1 MGVKIKENNV
11 IKDLAGQPSIIHG
24 ITVDN
29 RLSSTSEN
37 ALNERVIYNEI
48 NKIDTSVT
56 IPDLSGKMLYSST
69 DAIENEETNLKAAAD
84 TVKADFKSQIRD
96 TSSFE
101 ATSPLTAGPNV
112 TISGNKVIGTMGSSS
127 RCVCSTY
134 FDNWG
139 STSNYEAAKYSF
151 TTVNVESAS
160 YGSGVITIYVNND
173 KLGTTFGTGQR
184 LYLYFPNNL
193 TIANYAYIYLNIN
206 GKSKPVMTVSPTGLK
221 GFKSSRLRSSSIASQ
236 NATRTND
243 PLGYDYYYNKN
254 IFSGSTSEV
263 SAVFGETGLPC
274 HCITYYG
281 SWSDSS
287 WETAVLRQNVTT
299 ASNIIA
305 QAGTLLE
312 LYYNGTAWLV
322 KGNPLVA
329 SIPYYLYNIASSSG
343 LRFRTDV
350 GAPSASQYF
359 AYLNYYANGY
369 FELKGYI
376 PILGSATAS
385 QDSNVNASQPWFMY
399 IPMFGSSLNK
409 EMTSVTMQDYG
420 STTSGNAWAYCLG
433 TANTDVNSSTS
444 VATATQE
451 TLHTWNYGGGTA
463 EGFSERPRLRFFH
476 DRYTM
481 GRMFSVKG
489 YLK

>member
-11 IKDLAGQPSIIHG
+11 IKDLAGQPSIVHG
-24 ITVDN
+24 TDVDN
-29 RLSSTSEN
+29 SLNSVSEN

-48 NKIDTSVT
+48 NNIDTSVT
-56 IPDLSGKMLYSST
+56 IPDLSGKMLYSSK
-69 DAIENEETNLKAAAD
+69 DAIENEGTNLKVAAD
-84 TVKADFKSQIRD
+84 TVKADFKSQVRD

-112 TISGNKVIGTMGSSS
+112 TISGNKVTGTMGSSS
-127 RCVCSTY
+127 RCVCGTY

-139 STSNYEAAKYSF
+139 STANYEADKYSF
-151 TTVNVESAS
+151 TTVDVESAS
-160 YGSGVITIYVNND
+160 YGSGVITIYVNNN
-173 KLGTTFGTGQR
+173 KLGTTFRTDQR

-193 TIANYAYIYLNIN
+193 TIANYAYVYLNIN
-206 GKSKPVMTVSPTGLK
+206 GKSKSVMTVSPTGLK
-221 GFKSSRLRSSSIASQ
+221 GFKPSRLRSSSIASQ

-243 PLGYDYYYNKN
+243 PLGYDYYNDKN
-254 IFSGSTSEV
+254 IFVNSSEA
-263 SAVFGETGLPC
+263 SNLFGETGLPC

-329 SIPYYLYNIASSSG
+329 SIPYYLYNIASSAP

-350 GAPSASQYF
+350 GTPSTSQYF

-376 PILGSATAS
+376 PILSTATAS
-385 QDSNVNASQPWFMY
+385 QNSGVNSNQAWFMY
-399 IPMFGSSLNK
+399 IPMFGSSLDK

-433 TANTDVNSSTS
+433 TANTDISSSTS
-444 VATATQE
+444 VATATQNE
-451 TLHTWNYGGGTA
+451 LHTFNYGGGTD

-481 GRMFSVKG
+481 GRFFSWKG
-489 YLK
+489 YIK

>member
-11 IKDLAGQPSIIHG
+11 IKDLAGQPSIVHG
-24 ITVDN
+24 TTVDN
-29 RLSSTSEN
+29 SLNSVSEN
-37 ALNERVIYNEI
+37 VLNERVIYNEI
-48 NKIDTSVT
+48 NSIDASVT

-69 DAIENEETNLKAAAD
+69 DAIENEGTNLKVAAD

-101 ATSPLTAGPNV
+101 ATEPLTAGPNV
-112 TISGNKVIGTMGSSS
+112 TIMGSSS
-127 RCVCSTY
+127 RCVSGTY

-139 STSNYEAAKYSF
+139 STGNYEAAQYSF

-173 KLGTTFGTGQR
+173 KLGTTFRTGQR

-206 GKSKPVMTVSPTGLK
+206 GKSKSIMTVSPTGLK
-221 GFKSSRLRSSSIASQ
+221 GFKSSRLKSSSVASQ

-243 PLGYDYYYNKN
+243 PLGYDYYYDKN
-254 IFSGSTSEV
+254 IFSGSES
-263 SAVFGETGLPC
+263 SDVFGETGLPC

-350 GAPSASQYF
+350 GVPSTSQYF

-369 FELKGYI
+369 FELKGYM
-376 PILGSATAS
+376 PIFYKTATI
-385 QDSNVNASQPWFMY
+385 QDSNVNPSSAWFMY

-433 TANTDVNSSTS
+433 TANTDIGSSTS
-444 VATATQE
+444 VATATQDE
-451 TLHTWNYGGGTA
+451 LHTWNYGGGTN
-463 EGFSERPRLRFFH
+463 EGLSERPRLRFFH

-481 GRMFSVKG
+481 GRMFNIKG
-489 YLK
+489 YIK